1 MSRFTV
7 KMKHRLRR
15 RVKDWK
21 GSCPKVLKVVITKD
35 YDVKYIIKNV
45 EHEQD

>member
-7 KMKHRLRR
+7 NMKHRLRR

-21 GSCPKVLKVVITKD
+21 GSCPKDLKVVITKE
-35 YDVKYIIKNV
+35 YDVKYIIKNT
-45 EHEQD
+45 EQDDE